1 MPSYKYT
8 AINAQTG
15 KQRSDLIEAETARQ
29 ARSQL
34 REQGWLVSDM
44 QEVNVNQSTNGVKK
58 AGLSGKQLALLTR
71 QFATLINAG
80 LPIEQALNV
89 LFEQAEQAGEREIL
103 AAIRTEVLGGGSLYH
118 AFSQHP
124 SAFPELYRTLIAA
137 GEESG
142 KLGQVMDKLADYIEK
157 RQALRGKLGLAMIY
171 PTLMLLISSTVLIG
185 LLHYV
190 VPKVVEPFTRSKQA
204 LPSLTQFMLDLSDWI
219 KHYGL
224 YALIALGAG
233 IGLFIMALKDESFKL
248 KVHQWQLK
256 IPLFGRLI
264 RATNTAR
271 FASTLA
277 ILVGSGV
284 PLLRALQAASGV
296 VSNLA
301 MRQAVEEATKQVRE
315 GASLSRALK
324 QSQQF
329 PPVLIHLIASGESTG
344 RLDEMLERAAAQ
356 QSNELETRIATFMG
370 VLEPFMI
377 VIMGGMVLL
386 IVLAI
391 LLPIMKMR
399 ELLG

>member
-1 MPSYKYT
+1 
-8 AINAQTG
+8 
-15 KQRSDLIEAETARQ
+15 
-29 ARSQL
+29 
-34 REQGWLVSDM
+34 
-44 QEVNVNQSTNGVKK
+44 
-58 AGLSGKQLALLTR
+58 
-71 QFATLINAG
+71 
-80 LPIEQALNV
+80 
-89 LFEQAEQAGEREIL
+89 
-103 AAIRTEVLGGGSLYH
+103 
-118 AFSQHP
+118 
-124 SAFPELYRTLIAA
+124 
-137 GEESG
+137 
-142 KLGQVMDKLADYIEK
+142 
-157 RQALRGKLGLAMIY
+157 
-171 PTLMLLISSTVLIG
+171 
-185 LLHYV
+185 
-190 VPKVVEPFTRSKQA
+190 
-204 LPSLTQFMLDLSDWI
+204 
-219 KHYGL
+219 
-224 YALIALGAG
+224 
-233 IGLFIMALKDESFKL
+233 MALKDESFKL

-256 IPLFGRLI
+256 ITLFGRLI